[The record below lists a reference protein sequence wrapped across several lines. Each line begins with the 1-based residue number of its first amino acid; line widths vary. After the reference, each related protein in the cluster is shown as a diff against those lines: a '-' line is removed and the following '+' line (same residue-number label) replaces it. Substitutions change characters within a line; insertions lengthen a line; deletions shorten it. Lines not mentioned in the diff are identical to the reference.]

1 MTNSAQSRTFLRFPG
16 TFLLLALPLLVAAI
30 ATQAANAQTITVL
43 HTFTAE
49 GDGGEPVTGL
59 AIDRAGNLYGTTS
72 TGGAGFG
79 NIFQVRHAGT
89 AWVLNPLHEFTSGR
103 DGADPAGRPVFGPD
117 GALYGTTTF
126 GGGTACGVGCG
137 IVYRLSPP
145 PTACTGA
152 TCPWVETV
160 LYSFTGSPDG
170 AFPAG
175 PLTFDSAG
183 NIYGTT
189 GNGGTNGEGAVFEL
203 MPANGSWTESV
214 LYSFSGGA
222 DGAQPLGGVALDP
235 AGNVFGTA
243 FSGGLGNGTIF
254 MLQPMNGNW
263 VESTLHM
270 FTGSTDGASP
280 VGGLISEDGTDTF
293 YGTTTNQGAHCP
305 VHIDTGTCVGAGTA
319 FQFTYSTSGTSYAV
333 IYEFPFGGDLNAG
346 PQDSLAMDAAGNLYG
361 TARLNGLLNTGSVFE
376 LTPNGQ
382 NWTGTLLYSFSYF
395 GPDGSYPY
403 SNIVMDANGK
413 LYGTAQ
419 AGGSG
424 NCLYPSG
431 GCGTVY
437 QIRGR

>member
-1 MTNSAQSRTFLRFPG
+1 MYRTVGSLVCGSSVEGIGAVLRDQSSDRTCAIGAPGEHVESAFHPIPIHGLQHEDC
-16 TFLLLALPLLVAAI
+16 AI
-30 ATQAANAQTITVL
+30 AQAAGKRRSEDISSR
-43 HTFTAE
+43 
-49 GDGGEPVTGL
+49 
-59 AIDRAGNLYGTTS
+59 IK
-72 TGGAGFG
+72 
-79 NIFQVRHAGT
+79 
-89 AWVLNPLHEFTSGR
+89 
-103 DGADPAGRPVFGPD
+103 
-117 GALYGTTTF
+117 
-126 GGGTACGVGCG
+126 
-137 IVYRLSPP
+137 
-145 PTACTGA
+145 
-152 TCPWVETV
+152 
-160 LYSFTGSPDG
+160 
-170 AFPAG
+170 
-175 PLTFDSAG
+175 
-183 NIYGTT
+183 
-189 GNGGTNGEGAVFEL
+189 
-203 MPANGSWTESV
+203 
-214 LYSFSGGA
+214 
-222 DGAQPLGGVALDP
+222 
-235 AGNVFGTA
+235 
-243 FSGGLGNGTIF
+243 GNGTIF

-280 VGGLISEDGTDTF
+280 VGRTHSEDGTDTF
-293 YGTTTNQGAHCP
+293 YGLQRTNQGAHCP
-305 VHIDTGTCVGAGTA
+305 VHIDTGTCVGAGTT
-319 FQFTYSTSGTSYAV
+319 FQFTYSASGTSYAV

-346 PQDSLAMDAAGNLYG
+346 PQDSLAMDAAGNLFG